1 MTTANRAQYRQNL
14 KRLKRALGGT
24 FKKQPTTQAAY
35 VVGDGHIKIDGQYYD
50 ATTTGM
56 AGSAASVVNIGR
68 PSAAVYATEGGGGT
82 VIMGGCGGS
91 SGGGGGGGDLD
102 EDDLLFRDGRNSL
115 TGSLSVATGALID
128 GVDLSEFYSAYGV
141 HVLNPNAHHNRSH
154 SITSTSDHTITAAQ
168 YSVVGATETN
178 TLGILATTT
187 NGQSSPNTI
196 LRGDASGDLAL
207 RNLNAAIVNAT
218 TKLRAPLIDSAAG
231 DLTIAPADDLI
242 LSPDVDVIMDTD
254 TRIGTG
260 NFVSGM
266 TGWRVDYDGTGDFRK
281 LFADELTV
289 EVFIS
294 DVNLALAGS
303 QFIAKSLGIVSK
315 NFTIPSTNAALDIF
329 DLPGFNDAQNFE
341 DGDWVRLRFV
351 ERGTGLE
358 VGDAWGT
365 VNSYSDLPEGEQRW
379 QWVRASGTVGKTI
392 NAGMVAIDYGQSG
405 DGYIHLTSLQ
415 SNSPYL
421 DVVTWHTD
429 PSNPAN
435 HNVRVRLGKLDGI
448 TDTDLNPEGFGL
460 YSDNTFLKGKFVA
473 GGGDVVIDN
482 LNGINIASFD
492 SSVSDVEYGRQLTFS
507 VDPQDPSQPET
518 VGRIYAQRTTSGS
531 DIENKLFIRSN
542 AGGAWDA
549 DKAQVSISAV
559 GVEPFNFASVL
570 LSSNS
575 EESTLWLTANAAG
588 GNGRILLDNYVEI
601 LGRIRPYSTV
611 PSSVDIG
618 EAGNPFDKIYAN
630 QLVVSTVS
638 GGGDSMIG
646 DIWQHNASDMYIRS
660 NSSSPR
666 TLYIANPGSGSMS
679 LDVEGNIAVGG
690 TVDGVDLAALYSTY
704 TSHAANPN
712 AHHAKQHVL
721 ATGSGLGPDHTI
733 SGAAAGYV
741 LRASS
746 SSAAAFA
753 QLSHADLDAA
763 SLVTGNPHSQYLR
776 KGTADTIGA
785 IHTFDTGGA
794 PFVIGATSAGELVA
808 GLNANQLQG
817 YGAGHFAL
825 AGHNHDDRYYTEE
838 EADARFLQGTDG
850 TIDGGTIWHSGNDGA
865 GSGLDADTIHGLD
878 LDDLDTRYGG
888 NFLALTGGTL
898 TGDLI
903 IDGDAAGLQARLA
916 LATGAGVGEQW
927 RFTGWAHDFPA
938 PSVRGDFGFSLWDGT
953 TDNLIYTIDRTAKII
968 NFTTAP
974 TVGGA
979 TMWHA
984 GNDGA
989 TSGLDA
995 GLLHG
1000 VAGTSYLRKDQA
1012 GTITAAHTIATTEGF
1027 GPPFLLGSNNVG
1039 QKVVGFNADLL
1050 DGYEATAFAAA
1061 SHNHDDR
1068 YYTEVE
1074 SDARFAAIGHIHTS
1088 LPTPFAFT
1096 HLGEDLITVGT
1107 NGTIQSAD
1115 FISGQGGYT
1124 ISLEGDAEFRNLTT
1138 RGTLSSTLFE
1148 YRQISVSAGDLMIA
1162 DGAKL
1167 RSAFT
1172 IAPSGNYIDVEDPT
1186 IGHAQVFFVG
1196 DILRV
1201 KGRGYTIPTD
1211 NPSGGSI
1218 IDPWLFLP
1226 LSVST
1231 APAVSIYD
1239 NWFTITAVS
1248 DQTTHYRY
1256 SVTHEFGI
1264 PCSYP
1269 AQTTVVGYGQPTDGQ
1284 ILLTADDNHGP
1295 FMDMFTTGATP
1306 WDGTIPNVRVGQ
1318 LSGLGIVETPQHGL
1332 AAGADL
1338 SDPDSPYLVVSNETV
1353 LLNKVEFVSKDSGIE
1368 KVRITT
1374 DGVVMFG
1381 PDVSGL
1387 NRFSPRGF
1395 LFDPAGDGRLFIGD
1409 DNSYLEWIPPDDTGG
1424 EGGLILNANINA
1436 ALGLLR
1442 VNAVEGFAAN
1452 VGGNGEFGYTLFN
1465 TGAQAQ
1471 WGKAGAGARVPN
1483 TGDSISNEWH
1493 TYDAGIIVRANHM
1506 DDIYHL
1512 QVEGINDEENP
1523 PDAFLFLQAG
1533 TPSYLDAAEIG
1544 LRGYVNSTTLEELGE
1559 IRAAADSIRIVSR
1572 GGVTLWL
1579 RDDGK
1584 FSITGLP
1591 TSSAGLTSGMI
1602 WANSGVLTVVA

>member
-1 MTTANRAQYRQNL
+1 MTTATRAQYRQNL

-128 GVDLSEFYSAYGV
+128 GVDLSEFYSAYGA
-141 HVLNPNAHHNRSH
+141 HILNPNAHHNRQH
-154 SITSTSDHTITAAQ
+154 SITSTADHTITAAQ
-168 YSVVGATETN
+168 YSVVGATGTN

-196 LRGDASGDLAL
+196 LRADASGDLAL

-218 TKLRAPLIDSAAG
+218 TNLRAPLIDSASG

-266 TGWRVDYDGTGDFRK
+266 VGWRVDYDGTGDFRK

-315 NFTIPSTNAALDIF
+315 NFTVPSTNAALDIF

-460 YSDNTFLKGKFVA
+460 YSDNAFLSGRIV
-473 GGGDVVIDN
+473 GSEGEVVID
-482 LNGINIASFD
+482 AT
-492 SSVSDVEYGRQLTFS
+492 YGLSMGVFTSGPDLLDWGKQFTFTT
-507 VDPQDPSQPET
+507 DPQEPT
-518 VGRIYAQRTTSGS
+518 VENTVARIYGQRVVSSPTSNRLQLRALSGDDTGIDTAYIDISTVDLETGS
-531 DIENKLFIRSN
+531 AALLRASTRSDLGTSQLDLSATNANGSAGDINMIGNVRFSRALLP
-542 AGGAWDA
+542 
-549 DKAQVSISAV
+549 V
-559 GVEPFNFASVL
+559 G
-570 LSSNS
+570 
-575 EESTLWLTANAAG
+575 STIDVGAAG
-588 GNGRILLDNYVEI
+588 
-601 LGRIRPYSTV
+601 T
-611 PSSVDIG
+611 
-618 EAGNPFDKIYAN
+618 PFRKIYADE
-630 QLVVSTVS
+630 LVVSSVT
-638 GGGDSMIG
+638 GGGDSLTG
-646 DIWQHNASDMYIRS
+646 NLWQFDAGDMYIRS
-660 NSSSPR
+660 NNAAAR
-666 TLYIANPGSGSMS
+666 TLYVANPGGGAMS
-679 LDVEGNIAVGG
+679 LDVEANITVGG
-690 TVDGVDLAALYSTY
+690 TVDGVDLAALSSAY

-721 ATGSGLGPDHTI
+721 ATGSGLGADHTI

-776 KGTADTIGA
+776 KATSDTIGA

-817 YGAGHFAL
+817 YGAGHFAT
-825 AGHNHDDRYYTEE
+825 AGHNHDDRYYTEA

-850 TIDGGTIWHSGNDGA
+850 TIDGHTIWHSGNDGA

-878 LDDLDTRYGG
+878 LGDLDERYVG
-888 NFLALTGGTL
+888 NFLAQTGGTL

-927 RFTGWAHDFPA
+927 RFTGWAHDNPTVA
-938 PSVRGDFGFSLWDGT
+938 NRGDFGFSLWDGT
-953 TDNLIYTIDRTAKII
+953 ADNLIYTIDRTAKIV
-968 NFTTAP
+968 NFTSTP

-979 TMWHA
+979 TMWHSA
-984 GNDGA
+984 NDGSG
-989 TSGLDA
+989 SGLDA
-995 GLLHG
+995 DLLHG
-1000 VAGTSYLRKDQA
+1000 AAGTTYLRKDVA
-1012 GTITAAHTIATTEGF
+1012 GTITAAHTIATTAGF

-1039 QKVVGFNADLL
+1039 QKVVGFNADQL
-1050 DGYEATAFAAA
+1050 DGLDSTAFATA

-1167 RSAFT
+1167 RSALT
-1172 IAPSGNYIDVEDPT
+1172 VAPSGNYIDVDDPA

-1196 DILRV
+1196 DILRI

-1231 APAVSIYD
+1231 APAVAIYD
-1239 NWFTITAVS
+1239 NWFTVTAVS

-1256 SVTHEFGI
+1256 SVTHNFGI

-1284 ILLTADDNHGP
+1284 ILLTADDSHGP
-1295 FMDMFTTGATP
+1295 FIDMFTTGETP

-1338 SDPDSPYLVVSNETV
+1338 SDPNSAYLVVSNETV
-1353 LLNKVEFVSKDSGIE
+1353 LLNKVEFVSKDSGAE

-1409 DNSYLEWIPPDDTGG
+1409 DNSYLEWVPPDDTGG

-1442 VNAVEGFAAN
+1442 VNAIEGFAAD

-1471 WGKAGAGARVPN
+1471 WGAVDAGARVPN
-1483 TGDSISNEWH
+1483 AGDSISSEWH
-1493 TYDAGIIVRANHM
+1493 TYDAGVIVRANHM

-1591 TSSAGLTSGMI
+1591 TSSAGLTSGMV
-1602 WANSGVLTVVA
+1602 WSNSGVLTVVA